1 MMKYLFALAGVLMA
15 TTAAA
20 SDLYVTGGLGTRV
33 KGSSDAVVSLALG
46 KETHKN
52 LRVEAAY
59 EHDTTDTIR
68 GPASSKSN
76 RFFAHALPQV
86 QVPGTALTP
95 YVLVGVGV
103 DLESLDSRPL
113 YALGSGLRVELTK
126 STDLDLRYRR
136 VDNVNNGDKREVVS
150 AGISLKF

>member
-1 MMKYLFALAGVLMA
+1 MNKYVAAIVAALVTTPAMA
-15 TTAAA
+15 T
-20 SDLYVTGGLGTRV
+20 DLYVTGNVGTRI
-33 KGSSDAVVSLALG
+33 KGSSDAVVGLALG
-46 KETHKN
+46 METHKN

-86 QVPGTALTP
+86 QVPGTTLTP

-113 YALGSGLRVELTK
+113 YALGTGLRVGLTK
-126 STDLDLRYRR
+126 STDLDFRYRR
-136 VDNVNNGDKREVVS
+136 VDNVNNRDMREVVS
-150 AGISLKF
+150 AGVAVKF